1 MLCADGRLFPWGA
14 ERAHVPDYLIGIDQK
29 IPHWLIK
36 ITFLVTGDAIWGP
49 YFFLFNNTYFLVV

>member
-49 YFFLFNNTYFLVV
+49 YFFSL